1 MTVVGGA
8 SGGSGRRLELSS
20 LDGLLP
26 DVLHALRGPCGGNG
40 RPGRGRGR
48 GARGFVAVACCGTRG
63 LRVVLVLGEV
73 AHENVSGDGRE
84 LAVAAGG
91 GGG

>member
-1 MTVVGGA
+1 MA
-8 SGGSGRRLELSS
+8 LEHISRRAILPYSLLLIALRDCLSS
-20 LDGLLP
+20 Y
-26 DVLHALRGPCGGNG
+26 GGNG